1 MVSDTLLRVYSLLRT
16 FENFRCLKKIIESV
30 VNNIYFAV
38 TFKRFV
44 PLSLL
49 FQVISII
56 GTNVVVT
63 AFETLEEII
72 QDVEV
77 PLVSQ

>member
-1 MVSDTLLRVYSLLRT
+1 M
-16 FENFRCLKKIIESV
+16 LKKIIESV

-44 PLSLL
+44 PLSLI

-56 GTNVVVT
+56 GTNAIVT
-63 AFETLEEII
+63 AFENLEEII
-72 QDVEV
+72 QDVV